1 MKIFVNLFIT
11 LIVGLLYN
19 VSVTTGDK
27 RGAGTS
33 AKVYVILYSEDG
45 NTNSGKLWIR
55 NGKSGNFTR
64 GMTDQ
69 FQVECADQLSPVHHI
84 TVGHD
89 NSGTGAGW
97 YLEKVGFC
105 F

>member
-1 MKIFVNLFIT
+1 MLQFSINFLF
-11 LIVGLLYN
+11 LIGLLYN
-19 VSVTTGDK
+19 LNITTGDV

-45 NTNSGKLWIR
+45 NLNSGKLWIR
-55 NGKSGNFTR
+55 NGNRNNFER
-64 GMTDQ
+64 GRTDA

-89 NSGTGAGW
+89 NSGVGAGW
-97 YLEKVGFC
+97 NLEKVGFL
-105 F
+105 